1 MPPEH
6 EGAMLVAVSSN
17 GEDVKGSAMRGS
29 KDEREAAE
37 WFREH
42 YGRGPTDAARMLERG
57 VIGEDFGAS
66 GYTTAAQADL
76 LVERLGLHEGDRLLD
91 LGSGQGWP
99 GLDLAKVTGSSVV
112 LTDLPEE
119 GLRTAMRRALLE
131 GIADR
136 SGAVV
141 ASARRL
147 PLASDSFDAIVHTDV
162 LC

>member
-1 MPPEH
+1 
-6 EGAMLVAVSSN
+6 MLVAVSAQTAK
-17 GEDVKGSAMRGS
+17 DVKGSAMRGS

-66 GYTTAAQADL
+66 GYTTAAQADS

-99 GLDLAKVTGSSVV
+99 GLYVAKVTGSSVV

-136 SGAVV
+136 SGQSWRAPDGSHSHRT
-141 ASARRL
+141 ASTRSSTQTSCA
-147 PLASDSFDAIVHTDV
+147 D
-162 LC
+162 